1 MIFTA
6 FLAMIAMV
14 CSPAALA
21 QKGCTAF
28 DMPAGPEYGNF
39 ISGVWYAEGSAFLGH
54 EQLYVKISVQDHGGF
69 VLGKKGNVA
78 KGTEDALYDFGH
90 NDTFRTTISYVVEH
104 NNDPDKFYLNAVET
118 IIPGSGTGRF
128 AKATGTITDHG
139 SFGIS
144 DPVTMDGWAI
154 FTSHGAICGVGSAS

>member
-1 MIFTA
+1 VR
-6 FLAMIAMV
+6 L
-14 CSPAALA
+14 PLWRK
-21 QKGCTAF
+21 KGCAAF
-28 DMPAGPEYGNF
+28 DIPAGPEYGNF
-39 ISGVWYAEGSAFLGH
+39 ISGVWKAEGPAFLGK
-54 EQLYVKISVQDHGGF
+54 EKLYAKISVQDFGF
-69 VLGKKGNVA
+69 FPLGKKGNTA
-78 KGTEDALYDFGH
+78 KGTEIAYYDFGDG
-90 NDTFRTTISYVVEH
+90 NTFHTSITYTVEH

-154 FTSHGAICGVGSAS
+154 FTSHGAICGVGLAS